1 MISGNPIP
9 AQNGLGTAQ
18 DDPAS
23 TGSGIWLGR
32 AIKALKGVT
41 CFVSGVAAI
50 AALAAGFYVA
60 AALCGAVF
68 AVSGLSLLFGNS
80 HNNIEPSGA
89 SPQSPS
95 DDPDDTGA
103 VELCSTDQSE
113 PVSHLATHNTH
124 TPADYTTST
133 VYRGAPTPVKTMSPP
148 TVNVSTNNGRGLLPK
163 AELLRCHSSLDDGIR
178 NVYVALDAMR
188 LYSLSA
194 DSPSF
199 YRKHIG
205 TLRSSEPFDEDL
217 FLLLAKRL
225 KVDQSVIDGH
235 QQLDKA
241 VKIDLLEK
249 LVEQHKDVPQVQ
261 LGHVKTQMVNL
272 ENLKEDLQRHS
283 PLLNISSIPD
293 PVPESNVS
301 HMKRHV
307 DALDTVLANIRKRSL
322 ADLIDADDSLH
333 ERLSEADAAIKKC
346 RNILNGTDRKYY

>member
-9 AQNGLGTAQ
+9 AQNVLGTAQ

-23 TGSGIWLGR
+23 TGSGSWLGR
-32 AIKALKGVT
+32 AINVLKAVT
-41 CFVSGVAAI
+41 CFVSGVAAVVALSTGFCI
-50 AALAAGFYVA
+50 TAAV
-60 AALCGAVF
+60 CGAIF

-80 HNNIEPSGA
+80 HNNMEPSGE
-89 SPQSPS
+89 SLQSLS

-113 PVSHLATHNTH
+113 PVSQVVTRNTY
-124 TPADYTTST
+124 TPSHYTTST

-148 TVNVSTNNGRGLLPK
+148 TVNDSTNSGRGLLPK
-163 AELLRCHSSLDDGIR
+163 AELVRCNNLLDDGIR
-178 NVYVALDAMR
+178 NVHVALDAMR

-194 DSPSF
+194 DSPSL

-205 TLRSSEPFDEDL
+205 TLRSSEPFDENL
-217 FLLLAKRL
+217 FLLMAKRL
-225 KVDQSVIDGH
+225 KADESVIDGH

-249 LVEQHKDVPQVQ
+249 LVEQLKDVPKVQ

-307 DALDTVLANIRKRSL
+307 DALDSVLANIRKRSL